1 MALKQNSRQ
10 VFNYVKAHESENIT
24 AKDIATALGFDVRS
38 VNGIITSAFQ
48 RKGLMERVE
57 AEVENTDG
65 THDKVKLIKLTA
77 EGAAFDPDAPVD
89 AVDAE

>member
-1 MALKQNSRQ
+1 
-10 VFNYVKAHESENIT
+10 
-24 AKDIATALGFDVRS
+24 
-38 VNGIITSAFQ
+38 
-48 RKGLMERVE
+48 MERVE